1 MADIQTADMLKLPVP
16 EASYEVVHVKPSEI
30 QKKLVQGLAERAE
43 KVRNGNVNPRQD
55 NMLLITNDGR
65 KLALDQRLT
74 NELLPDEPESKVN
87 ACVDQVYRAWDDGKD
102 ERLTQL
108 VFCDL
113 STPKTDGSFSVYNDM
128 RDKLTERGI
137 PPEEVAFI
145 HDANTE
151 VKKKELFSKVRRGA
165 VRVLMGSTFKM
176 GAGTNVQDR
185 IIASHD
191 LDCPWRPR
199 DLEQRAGR
207 TVRQGNRNKKVRI
220 VRYVTEGTF
229 DAYLYQVLENK
240 QKFISQI
247 MTSKSPMRT
256 ADDIDEVALS
266 YAEIKAL
273 AAENPYIK
281 EKMDLDVQVSKLQLL
296 KQSFLNQKYE
306 LEDKVTSYYPKKIR
320 EEEGFFK
327 GYEKDITL
335 TKKYTPVNREE
346 FSPMEI
352 NGVTYMEKQEA
363 GNAILAACKSMKSL
377 DDIKVGAYRG
387 MELYLRYNTIAQ
399 GFEMVMQ
406 GALRHCVSLGSDVYG
421 NITRLDN
428 KIDSFADHMQNCK
441 NHLSNL
447 KIQMENAQKEAE
459 KEFPQEQELTE
470 KSARLAEINALL
482 DVGGPADPVFMD
494 EEPEEEMETRRE
506 SFVMVR

>member
-1 MADIQTADMLKLPVP
+1 M
-16 EASYEVVHVKPSEI
+16 
-30 QKKLVQGLAERAE
+30 
-43 KVRNGNVNPRQD
+43 
-55 NMLLITNDGR
+55 
-65 KLALDQRLT
+65 
-74 NELLPDEPESKVN
+74 
-87 ACVDQVYRAWDDGKD
+87 
-102 ERLTQL
+102 
-108 VFCDL
+108 
-113 STPKTDGSFSVYNDM
+113 
-128 RDKLTERGI
+128 
-137 PPEEVAFI
+137 
-145 HDANTE
+145 
-151 VKKKELFSKVRRGA
+151 
-165 VRVLMGSTFKM
+165 
-176 GAGTNVQDR
+176 
-185 IIASHD
+185 
-191 LDCPWRPR
+191 
-199 DLEQRAGR
+199 
-207 TVRQGNRNKKVRI
+207 
-220 VRYVTEGTF
+220 TEGTF

-327 GYEKDITL
+327 GYEKDIAL

-346 FSPMEI
+346 FPPMEI
-352 NGVTYMEKQEA
+352 NGVTYTEKQEA
-363 GNAILAACKSMKSL
+363 GNAILAACKSMKSP
-377 DDIKVGAYRG
+377 DDIKVGVYRG

-428 KIDSFADHMQNCK
+428 KIDSFTDHMQNCK
-441 NHLSNL
+441 NRLSNL
-447 KIQMENAQKEAE
+447 KIQMENAQKETE
-459 KEFPQEQELTE
+459 KEFSQEQELTE
-470 KSARLAEINALL
+470 KSARLAELNALL
-482 DVGGPADPVFMD
+482 DVGGKIDPVFMD

-506 SFVMVR
+506 SFAMVR